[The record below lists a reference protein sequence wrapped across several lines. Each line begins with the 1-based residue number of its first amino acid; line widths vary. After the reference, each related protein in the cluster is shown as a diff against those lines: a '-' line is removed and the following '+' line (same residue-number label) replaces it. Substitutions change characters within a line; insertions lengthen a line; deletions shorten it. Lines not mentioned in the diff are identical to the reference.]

1 MVYNTNNVIE
11 NLCLEELLKK
21 ITEYDVYHH
30 YLGSKFKVGQIM
42 SSPFREDRHPSFG
55 VFKSTNGALLWK
67 DQSTGKTGN
76 IVTFV
81 KEIEDL
87 YHNKQALKLIYDKF
101 VKGIIVPTPEGIR
114 VREYYERIRKSISIK
129 RQNFT
134 KTDDEY
140 WSQYQ
145 ISKETLKKYNVYPIT
160 FFWVNDMLQP
170 FRYSKDSPMYAYK
183 IFDKFKI
190 YRPYSIYKKDKWRT
204 NCSTL
209 DIQGFEQLPEDG
221 DLLILTK
228 SLKDVMVLHELGYN
242 AVALQSENDKL
253 NYKIYNNLSDRFKK
267 IVILFDND
275 EPGKDSAAKLSSE
288 YNIEYCFI
296 DSSMYDLYKVKDIS
310 DYISVF
316 DKNQTIKLLKSLIK
330 YESAN
335 SKQI

>member
-1 MVYNTNNVIE
+1 MVYNTNHVIE

-42 SSPFREDRHPSFG
+42 SSPFREDKHPSFG
-55 VFKSTNGALLWK
+55 VFKSSNGALLWK
-67 DQSTGKTGN
+67 DQATGKTGN

-81 KEIEDL
+81 KEIENL

-101 VKGIIVPTPEGIR
+101 VKGIIQPTTEGIR
-114 VREYYERIRKSISIK
+114 VREHYDRLRKSISIK

-134 KTDDEY
+134 KNDDEY
-140 WSQYQ
+140 WQQYH
-145 ISKETLKKYNVYPIT
+145 ISRETLKKYNVYPIT
-160 FFWVNDMLQP
+160 FFWVDDVLQP
-170 FRYSKDSPMYAYK
+170 FTYTKDSPMYAYK

-190 YRPYSIYKKDKWRT
+190 YRPYSQYKKDKWRT
-204 NCSTL
+204 NCSTI
-209 DIQGFEQLPEDG
+209 DIQGFEQLPEEG

-228 SLKDVMVLHELGYN
+228 SLKDIMVLDELGYT

-253 NYKIYNNLSDRFKK
+253 NYKIFNNLSERFKK

-275 EPGKDSAAKLSSE
+275 EPGKESAAKLASE

-296 DSSMYDLYKVKDIS
+296 DSSIYELYNVKDIS
-310 DYISVF
+310 DYIHIF
-316 DKNQTIKLLKSLIK
+316 GKEQTIKLLKSLIK
-330 YESAN
+330 NESAN
-335 SKQI
+335 S

>member
-1 MVYNTNNVIE
+1 MVYNTNHVIE

-42 SSPFREDRHPSFG
+42 SSPFREDKHPSFG
-55 VFKSTNGALLWK
+55 VFKSSNGALLWK
-67 DQSTGKTGN
+67 DQATGKTGN

-81 KEIEDL
+81 KEIENL

-101 VKGIIVPTPEGIR
+101 VKGIIQPTIEGIR
-114 VREYYERIRKSISIK
+114 VREHYDRLRKSISIK

-134 KTDDEY
+134 RSDDEY
-140 WSQYQ
+140 WLQYG
-145 ISKETLKKYNVYPIT
+145 ISRETLKKYNVYPIT
-160 FFWVNDMLQP
+160 FFWIDDVLQP
-170 FRYSKDSPMYAYK
+170 FRYTKDSPMYAYK

-190 YRPYSIYKKDKWRT
+190 YRPYSQYKKDKWRT
-204 NCSTL
+204 NCSTI
-209 DIQGFEQLPEDG
+209 DIQGFEQLPEEG

-228 SLKDVMVLHELGYN
+228 SLKDIMVLDELGYT

-253 NYKIYNNLSDRFKK
+253 NYKIFNNLSERFKK

-275 EPGKDSAAKLSSE
+275 EPGKESAAKLANE

-296 DSSMYDLYKVKDIS
+296 DSSIYELYNVKDIS
-310 DYISVF
+310 DYIHIF
-316 DKNQTIKLLKSLIK
+316 GKEQTIKLLKSLIK
-330 YESAN
+330 NESAN
-335 SKQI
+335 S